1 MEGTSLSLA
10 ACSTLAYGVLDHARK
25 ITKDAGL
32 NTLEIRKH
40 VGIPL
45 AIDIKHWISECPD
58 RALLQLDFTGIR
70 AVNLSVAEELGP
82 ALMQIVSADSSLV
95 HKYPVFTIESPEP
108 LYTFARAFANSNWN
122 GLALLNARVE
132 PTQLFFPISECD
144 AKTFVVLGP
153 LSEQMKSILAFAETR
168 AKADTPITSDTLKEL
183 SFLSSTKLAARS
195 KRLTELHTRRLLA
208 FKENPDNPKERLFIP
223 TWSLSE

>member
-1 MEGTSLSLA
+1 MEGTSLSIVA
-10 ACSTLAYGVLDHARK
+10 GNTLVYGVLSHARR
-25 ITKDAGL
+25 ITKDDGL

-58 RALLQLDFTGIR
+58 RVLLQIDFSGVR

-82 ALMQIVSADSSLV
+82 ALMQTISADNSLA

-153 LSEQMKSILAFAETR
+153 LSDQMKSILVFAEKR
-168 AKADTPITSDTLKEL
+168 AKALSPITSDTLKEL

-208 FKENPDNPKERLFIP
+208 FKENPDNPKERLFKP